1 MNLISAECTDS
12 DGGKNYYVAGT
23 NNLSSGFVN
32 SDSCSGSQVLEYYCS
47 NNPGSVSSLSTFSN
61 ELYNCPNGCKDG
73 ACIVLNDTFE
83 KINYII
89 YVNTIHSFSR

>member
-1 MNLISAECTDS
+1 MKKGVLFITGFIFLIIGMNLISAECTDS

-61 ELYNCPNGCKDG
+61 DIFIPFCNS
-73 ACIVLNDTFE
+73 
-83 KINYII
+83 KIN
-89 YVNTIHSFSR
+89 FK